1 VSDRSLFATAM
12 RTHACGELR
21 AADAGTEVTLCGWVA
36 RRRDHGGVT
45 FIDLRDREGA
55 VQVVFHPEEAAEA
68 HGTAQDLRAEWVVR
82 VTGTV
87 RERPDGMV
95 NPTLAT
101 GEIEVAATGLEIVS
115 RAETPPF
122 LIEDRVEAEEH
133 LRLEYRYLD
142 LRRPEMTNVLRLRHH
157 VTRLMHEH
165 LDALGFVDVET
176 PLLGRATPEGARD
189 FLVPARVRPGTFFA
203 LPQSPQQLKQLL
215 MVGGQDRYY
224 QIVKCLR
231 DEATRADRGFEFT
244 QLDIEM
250 AFVDEEDI
258 IAVIEPLYA
267 RIIAETQGVEVT
279 MPFRRMAFDEMVDR
293 YGSDKADLR
302 YGMELVN
309 LVDLFAGSGF
319 NAFARVAADG
329 GSIKALCAP
338 GGGSFSRKEL
348 DKLVEDAKGRGA
360 AGLVWIVVEDGGI
373 RSPVEK
379 FLSEDEVREVLA
391 RSSASPGDLIC
402 IVADRPDRVHV
413 ALDGLRRELAV
424 RLDMIPE
431 GRWEFCWYREPPL
444 FEWSDEEDKWV
455 AQHHP
460 FTAPLSDDLNPE
472 TAKARAYDLILNG
485 FEIGGGSI
493 RIHEPAVQQAVFDV
507 LDLSPEEQ
515 EEKFGHMLKA
525 FKYGAPPHGGVAMG
539 LDRLIMVLAGKDSL
553 RDVTAFPKA
562 QSGLD
567 PMTGAPARADE
578 AQLAELGIAVI
589 VPDEEPEEDEG

>member
-1 VSDRSLFATAM
+1 MTGERSMFATAM
-12 RTHACGELR
+12 RSHACGELR
-21 AADAGTEVTLCGWVA
+21 ADDAGTEVTLCGWVA

-68 HGTAQDLRAEWVVR
+68 HAAAQELRAEWVVR

-87 RERPDGMV
+87 RMRPEGMV
-95 NPTLAT
+95 NPALAT
-101 GEIEVAATGLEIVS
+101 GEVEVAASDLEVIS
-115 RAETPPF
+115 RADTPPF

-142 LRRPEMTNVLRLRHH
+142 LRRPEMTNALRLRHH

-224 QIVKCLR
+224 QIVRCLR

-258 IAVIEPLYA
+258 MAVIEPLYA
-267 RIIAETQGVEVT
+267 RIIAETQGVEVAT
-279 MPFRRMAFDEMVDR
+279 PFRRMAFDEMVDR
-293 YGSDKADLR
+293 FGSDKADLR

-319 NAFARVAADG
+319 NAFAKVAADG
-329 GSIKALCAP
+329 GLIKALCAP

-360 AGLVWIVVEDGGI
+360 AGLVWIVVEQDGI

-379 FLSEDEVREVLA
+379 FLSEDEVGAMITRTG
-391 RSSASPGDLIC
+391 ASPGDLIC

-424 RLDMIPE
+424 RLDLIPE
-431 GRWEFCWYREPPL
+431 DRWEFCWYIEPPL
-444 FEWSDEEDKWV
+444 FEWSDDEGKWV

-460 FTAPLSDDLNPE
+460 FTAPLTDDLNPE

-493 RIHEPAVQQAVFDV
+493 RIHQPEVQQAVFDV
-507 LDLSPEEQ
+507 LQLSPEEQ

-525 FKYGAPPHGGVAMG
+525 FRYGAPPHGGVAMG

-578 AQLAELGIAVI
+578 AQLAEMGIAVI
-589 VPDEEPEEDEG
+589 VPDEQEDQG

>member
-1 VSDRSLFATAM
+1 
-12 RTHACGELR
+12 
-21 AADAGTEVTLCGWVA
+21 
-36 RRRDHGGVT
+36 
-45 FIDLRDREGA
+45 
-55 VQVVFHPEEAAEA
+55 
-68 HGTAQDLRAEWVVR
+68 
-82 VTGTV
+82 
-87 RERPDGMV
+87 
-95 NPTLAT
+95 
-101 GEIEVAATGLEIVS
+101 
-115 RAETPPF
+115 
-122 LIEDRVEAEEH
+122 
-133 LRLEYRYLD
+133 
-142 LRRPEMTNVLRLRHH
+142 
-157 VTRLMHEH
+157 
-165 LDALGFVDVET
+165 
-176 PLLGRATPEGARD
+176 
-189 FLVPARVRPGTFFA
+189 
-203 LPQSPQQLKQLL
+203 
-215 MVGGQDRYY
+215 
-224 QIVKCLR
+224 
-231 DEATRADRGFEFT
+231 
-244 QLDIEM
+244 
-250 AFVDEEDI
+250 
-258 IAVIEPLYA
+258 
-267 RIIAETQGVEVT
+267 
-279 MPFRRMAFDEMVDR
+279 
-293 YGSDKADLR
+293 
-302 YGMELVN
+302 MELVN

-319 NAFARVAADG
+319 NAFAKVAADG

-360 AGLVWIVVEDGGI
+360 AGLVWIVVEDRGI

-379 FLSEDEVREVLA
+379 FLSGDEVREVLA
-391 RSSASPGDLIC
+391 RTGASPGDLIC

-444 FEWSDEEDKWV
+444 FEWSDDEDKWV

>member
-1 VSDRSLFATAM
+1 MFATAM
-12 RTHACGELR
+12 RSHACGELR
-21 AADAGTEVTLCGWVA
+21 ADDAGMEVTLCGWVA

-68 HGTAQDLRAEWVVR
+68 HAAAQDLRAEWVVR
-82 VTGTV
+82 VIGTV
-87 RERPDGMV
+87 RARPEGMV
-95 NPTLAT
+95 NQALAT
-101 GEIEVAATGLEIVS
+101 GEIEVAATGLEVVS

-142 LRRPEMTNVLRLRHH
+142 LRRPEMTYALRLRHH

-224 QIVKCLR
+224 QIVRCLR

-258 IAVIEPLYA
+258 MAVIEPLYA
-267 RIIAETQGVEVT
+267 RIIAETQGVEVPT
-279 MPFRRMAFDEMVDR
+279 PFPRMAFDEMVDR
-293 YGSDKADLR
+293 FGSDKADLR
-302 YGMELVN
+302 YGMELVS
-309 LVDLFAGSGF
+309 LIDLFIGSGF
-319 NAFARVAADG
+319 NAFAKVAADG
-329 GSIKALCAP
+329 GLIKALCAP
-338 GGGSFSRKEL
+338 GGGSLSRKEL

-360 AGLVWIVVEDGGI
+360 AGLVWMVVEDDGI

-379 FLSEDEVREVLA
+379 FLSEDEVRAVLA
-391 RSSASPGDLIC
+391 RTGAAPDDLIC

-424 RLDMIPE
+424 RLDLVPE
-431 GRWEFCWYREPPL
+431 DRWEFCWYLEPPL
-444 FEWSDEEDKWV
+444 FEWSDDEGKWV

-460 FTAPLSDDLNPE
+460 FTAPLTDDLNPE

-493 RIHEPAVQQAVFDV
+493 RIHQPEVQQAVFDV
-507 LDLSPEEQ
+507 LQLSPEEQ

-525 FKYGAPPHGGVAMG
+525 FRYGAPPHGGVAMG

-567 PMTGAPARADE
+567 PMTGAPAAADE
-578 AQLAELGIAVI
+578 AQLAEMGIAVI
-589 VPDEEPEEDEG
+589 VPDEQEDQA

>member
-1 VSDRSLFATAM
+1 MTGERSMFATAM

-21 AADAGTEVTLCGWVA
+21 ASDAGAEVTLCGWVA

-55 VQVVFHPEEAAEA
+55 VQVVFHPQEAAEA
-68 HGTAQDLRAEWVVR
+68 HATAQDLRAEWVVR

-87 RERPDGMV
+87 RERPDGMI
-95 NPTLAT
+95 NPALKT
-101 GEIEVAATGLEIVS
+101 GEVEVVAKALEVVS
-115 RAETPPF
+115 RADTPPF

-142 LRRPEMTNVLRLRHH
+142 LRRPEMTYALQLRHH
-157 VTRLMHEH
+157 VTRLMHAH

-189 FLVPARVRPGTFFA
+189 FLVPARIRPGTFFA

-224 QIVKCLR
+224 QIVRCLR
-231 DEATRADRGFEFT
+231 DEATRADRGLEFT

-258 IAVIEPLYA
+258 MAVIEPLYA
-267 RIIAETQGVEVT
+267 RIIAETQGVEVST
-279 MPFRRMAFDEMVDR
+279 PFRRMAFDEMVDR

-319 NAFARVAADG
+319 NAFAKVAADAG
-329 GSIKALCAP
+329 LIKALCAP
-338 GGGSFSRKEL
+338 GAGTFSRKEL

-360 AGLVWIVVEDGGI
+360 AGLVWIVVEEDGI

-379 FLSEDEVREVLA
+379 FLSEVEVNDLIKRTGAL
-391 RSSASPGDLIC
+391 PGDLIC

-424 RLDMIPE
+424 RLDLIP
-431 GRWEFCWYREPPL
+431 GNTWEFCWYLEPPL
-444 FEWSDEEDKWV
+444 FEWSDDEGKWT

-460 FTAPLSDDLNPE
+460 FTAPLTDDLNPE

-485 FEIGGGSI
+485 SEIGGGSI
-493 RIHEPAVQQAVFDV
+493 RIHQPEVQQAVFDV
-507 LDLSPEEQ
+507 LQLSPEEQ

-525 FKYGAPPHGGVAMG
+525 FRYGAPPHGGVAMG
-539 LDRLIMVLAGKDSL
+539 LDRLIMVLAGKESL

-567 PMTGAPARADE
+567 PMTGAPAHADE
-578 AQLAELGIAVI
+578 AQLAEMGIAVI
-589 VPDEEPEEDEG
+589 VPDDEEEQG